1 MNNKE
6 IIKGNFG
13 CGATP
18 NADDFAEL
26 IDSCI
31 GVLTDPLQLPT
42 AGMLVLGTSYKI
54 GNNLYTCVF
63 NDPDYEWEVLSIG
76 GGGGATSYLTLSDKP
91 SINGNVLGGNKTLS
105 QLGGIDANG
114 NPSATPNDADT
125 FYLNQGGSVKQIPYS
140 NIKRVNAD
148 WAQGDSTKP
157 DFIKNKPNLT
167 GVVVDSSY
175 VHTDN
180 NFTNEDRDKLNELY
194 KYSEV
199 EEIHSLLEIDASTS
213 YIVLNTESGYK
224 KISVQDFIA
233 SLQG

>member
-1 MNNKE
+1 MDNKE
-6 IIKGNFG
+6 ILKGKFA
-13 CGATP
+13 CGSTP
-18 NADDFAEL
+18 SEDDFKAL
-26 IDSCI
+26 IDSCV
-31 GVLTDPLQLPT
+31 GNLTNVLQLPT
-42 AGMLVLGTSYKI
+42 ASSSLVNTSYKI
-54 GNNLYTCVF
+54 GDKIYTCKLQGGTYQWVAI
-63 NDPDYEWEVLSIG
+63 DL

-91 SINGNVLGGNKTLS
+91 RINGNVLGGNKTLS

-194 KYSEV
+194 RYSEV